1 MRKRYSDE
9 EILERLRQH
18 PDFSNYQ
25 WQKQKLVPSVRTI
38 IDRFGSWARA
48 REIAGL
54 EPRKCVMCG
63 GVLETWGKYCSKCKL
78 LRLKELQR
86 EYLRRYWRK
95 HKQKLKEYWR
105 KYQQKRRMSF
115 ALSEID
121 SVSSRL
127 GLPKDVREAAA
138 AIFERAAEKSIR
150 GRSIEYIVAA
160 ALYAACRERAV
171 PLSLDDIAEVMQ
183 ISKKKIAQNYR
194 FIARELLLRLRPVG
208 PVDYIPSI
216 CLKLKLSEAT
226 QSKAIRLLDEA
237 SKKRLTYGRSPAGAA
252 ATAVYIACVLTG
264 EKRTQEEVADA
275 AKVTAVTLRNCLRE
289 MREGLNLS
297 LPKRTKNRVMA
308 H

>member
-9 EILERLRQH
+9 DILKRLRQM
-18 PDFSNYQ
+18 
-25 WQKQKLVPSVRTI
+25 
-38 IDRFGSWARA
+38 
-48 REIAGL
+48 AGL
-54 EPRKCVMCG
+54 GPRKCVICG
-63 GVLETWGKYCSKCKL
+63 GVLEAQRKYCSKCRSL
-78 LRLKELQR
+78 HMREL
-86 EYLRRYWRK
+86 WRTCS
-95 HKQKLKEYWR
+95 R
-105 KYQQKRRMSF
+105 KYQQKRRLSF
-115 ALSEID
+115 ALSQID
-121 SVSSRL
+121 SASSRL
-127 GLPKDVREAAA
+127 GLPKDVRDAAA
-138 AIFERAAEKSIR
+138 AIFKRTIEKSIR

-160 ALYAACRERAV
+160 ALYAACRERTV

-183 ISKKKIAQNYR
+183 ISKKKISKNYR
-194 FIARELLLRLRPVG
+194 FIARELLLRLRSVG